1 MKREQAVLDGLQEK
15 NIFTESY
22 PFRLL
27 LNTWENFDWP
37 MHWHHAVELVYPVEN
52 NYTATVNNHEY
63 RLSERD
69 ILFIAGG
76 DIHGFKTTN
85 NKGNRFFI
93 QFDISTLDVFGQI
106 QNFTPLLSSTRL
118 ISRQQDHELHRH
130 LEKQILELINEY
142 DRKSLAYTLS
152 LNARVFDILVLL
164 ARSSLN
170 HVDFKNISSNKRFF
184 TLEKL
189 NLAFQFI
196 EKNYQKDISL
206 KDVSCA
212 AGFSEYHFSR
222 IFKELTGHNFLNYLN
237 ERRIKKAIKLLTI
250 HDLSIIEVAHH
261 SGFNSIAT
269 FNRTFKKIKG
279 CTPLEY
285 KRIQHT

>member
-1 MKREQAVLDGLQEK
+1 MKREQAVLEGLLEK
-15 NIFTESY
+15 DIFTESY

-63 RLSERD
+63 SLCERD

-106 QNFTPLLSSTRL
+106 QNITPLLSSTRL
-118 ISRQQDHELHRH
+118 ISRQHDGDLHRN
-130 LEKQILELINEY
+130 LEKQILELITEY

-164 ARSSLN
+164 SRNILN
-170 HVDFKNISSNKRFF
+170 NVDFKDISNNKKFF

-189 NLAFQFI
+189 NRAFQFI
-196 EKNYQKDISL
+196 EENYQQDISL
-206 KDVSCA
+206 KAVSYA
-212 AGFSEYHFSR
+212 AGFSECHFSR

-250 HDLSIIEVAHH
+250 HDLSIIEIAHH

-269 FNRTFKKIKG
+269 FNRAFKKIKG

-285 KRIQHT
+285 KRIQS